1 MTIRPYRASDE
12 PILRALHEAQGFD
25 YPFPDLS
32 HPQFVGIVVAA
43 DENDVPVQAIA
54 ARKTVEV
61 YMLGDPNWR
70 TPAWRLRVFAQLH
83 GSIHRLVF
91 SQGFTDAHAFLPPKI
106 ARAFGKRLQ
115 RNFGWVPSTWQS
127 FCRYLNKDGV

>member
-1 MTIRPYRASDE
+1 MIREYQPSDE
-12 PILRALHEAQGFD
+12 PVLRALHEAQGHP

-32 HPQFVGIVVAA
+32 HEQFVGIMVAT

-70 TPAWRLRVFAQLH
+70 TPAWRYRVFAQLH
-83 GSIHRLVF
+83 IAIHKTVKA
-91 SQGFTDAHAFLPPKI
+91 QGFTDAHAWLPPRVCK
-106 ARAFGKRLQ
+106 AFGKRLK
-115 RNFGWVPSTWQS
+115 RDFGWVSSAWQS
-127 FCRYLNKDGV
+127 FVKYL